1 MIITHLRY
9 AFPAAALILLGSP
22 AAADE
27 PGPGGFKSAPPVTGE
42 QVYKTV
48 CQACHMAD
56 AKGGTGAGTVPA
68 LANNP
73 NLAVSAYPVMMIANG
88 KGGMPWFRDMLKPE
102 QVANVVNYVRTHFGN
117 DYNDM
122 VTAGEVVQMM
132 PPPPA
137 GAH

>member
-1 MIITHLRY
+1 MIRYFRY
-9 AFPAAALILLGSP
+9 AALAPALLLAAP
-22 AAADE
+22 AIADE
-27 PGPGGFKSAPPVTGE
+27 PGPGGFKSTPPVTGE

-68 LANNP
+68 LARNP
-73 NLAVSAYPVMMIANG
+73 NLAVSGYPVMMVANG
-88 KGGMPWFRDMLKPE
+88 KGAMPWFRDMLKPE
-102 QVANVVNYVRTHFGN
+102 QIANVVNYVRTHFGN
-117 DYNDM
+117 DYKDA
-122 VTAGEVVQMM
+122 VKADEVAQMI